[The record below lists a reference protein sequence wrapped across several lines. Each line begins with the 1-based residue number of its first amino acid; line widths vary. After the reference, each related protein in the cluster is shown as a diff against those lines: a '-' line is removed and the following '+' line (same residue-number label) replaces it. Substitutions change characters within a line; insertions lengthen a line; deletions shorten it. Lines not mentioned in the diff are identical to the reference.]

1 MSNRRTRAALPA
13 AALRIMTLL
22 ATGCA
27 AASSGSGHAAS
38 GPGQVAAGSASA
50 SGSGPAPAAS
60 GSPGPVPTITTPGT
74 LAPAES
80 ACANWPA
87 GAKKGPLPTSFVPVE
102 VLRCI
107 TGTKQVPGKGLYL
120 AGTLERAT
128 SDFAPLVA
136 ALHIPSGHAQ
146 RGMMCPMLAMLPP
159 QIVLVAKDGS
169 MLTPIFPVERCGT
182 IVPAVLAALNAMPW
196 QTVSV
201 RLFSFPQPAATPTPA
216 TSVGGANP

>member
-1 MSNRRTRAALPA
+1 MSNRRTWAALPA
-13 AALRIMTLL
+13 AALMTMTLL

-38 GPGQVAAGSASA
+38 GPGPVAAGPATT
-50 SGSGPAPAAS
+50 SGSGSAPAAS
-60 GSPGPVPTITTPGT
+60 GSPGPVPTITTPGA
-74 LAPAES
+74 LPPGQA

-87 GAKKGPLPTSFVPVE
+87 GAKKGPLPASFVPVE
-102 VLRCI
+102 VLRCL

-128 SDFAPLVA
+128 SDLAPLVT
-136 ALHIPSGHAQ
+136 ALRTPSAHAQ
-146 RGMMCPMLAMLPP
+146 RGLMCPMLAMIPP

-169 MLTPIFPVERCGT
+169 MLIPIFPVERCGT

-201 RLFSFPQPAATPTPA
+201 RLFSFPQPAATPTAMSP
-216 TSVGGANP
+216 GGANP